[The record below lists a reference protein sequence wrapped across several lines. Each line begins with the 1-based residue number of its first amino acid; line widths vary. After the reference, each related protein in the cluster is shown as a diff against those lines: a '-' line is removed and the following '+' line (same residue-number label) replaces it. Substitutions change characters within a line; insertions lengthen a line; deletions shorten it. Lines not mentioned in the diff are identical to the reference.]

1 MFQKYTREVTP
12 APDLVQ
18 DRPVTVEKTPV
29 VESPSVSPNSP
40 SRHIALKVHLHEK
53 LLSLLNLSVLD
64 KITRDELRRE
74 LAPLIRTILTEDGIA
89 LNTIEYHQL
98 VDEVLDEVLGLGPLE
113 PFLKDP
119 SVSDIL
125 INTHKQVFV
134 ERTGRLEPTPA
145 RFKDERHLMRVIQKI
160 A

>member
-1 MFQKYTREVTP
+1 MFQKFRSVSLAPELAQGRPLVGAAP
-12 APDLVQ
+12 APPPEADNKPL
-18 DRPVTVEKTPV
+18 TA
-29 VESPSVSPNSP
+29 SA
-40 SRHIALKVHLHEK
+40 RHIALKVYLHEK

-64 KITRDELRRE
+64 KITREELRRE

-119 SVSDIL
+119 SISDIL

-134 ERTGRLEPTPA
+134 E
-145 RFKDERHLMRVIQKI
+145 
-160 A
+160 